1 MADDELKRLLEGLFS
16 DIPTET
22 APQETPPKDVVQ
34 WREEHELEKVAA
46 RFQAAARLSHA
57 ASSILSLDELL
68 PQVVELI
75 RADFDYYYVGIFLA
89 DENHDW
95 AVLQAGTGEAGRQ
108 MVEQGHQLRIGNES
122 MIGWC
127 TANKQ
132 ARIALDVGQEAVRFV
147 NPLLPDTRSEIALP
161 LLSRGR
167 VIGAMT
173 IQSARPAAFSEEDIT
188 ILQTMA
194 DQLANAVENA
204 RLFEERERRITELA
218 VVNKVG
224 QALASALE
232 LDELFEMVYQQVGRL
247 FDTTNF
253 YLATHEEGSDKW
265 TSAFHLEG
273 GERQPVAQYGIEAG
287 LTGYIIRNRQPLL
300 FRSMEDIIAFIKSQG
315 AEAIGEMAQSWLGVP
330 LISADK
336 LVGVMA
342 IQNYEHEDLY
352 GEQDLALF
360 STVGAAVAN
369 ALDNQRLL
377 EEARRRAQQLEAI
390 NEVGQALTSVLDLD
404 AVLRQ
409 IVDITKARFGHYYV
423 SILLVVG
430 EQLVFRDGSTVGS
443 SGIRVESGQVAIDLL
458 LGPSLS
464 AEAVRTRR
472 PVLADDVLADPRY
485 LPVAELPD
493 TRSELAVPIEVKGRV
508 IGVLDV
514 QSERPFAYD
523 QIDVALLQSLA
534 SQAGVAIENARLF
547 EETQQRIGQ
556 TQLLLSVS
564 EATASTLESTEVM
577 RRIARA
583 VAGALGAD
591 TTAAYVLDETG
602 QWLQPVAGY
611 RVPPAQLEMYQRVQ
625 LPVEGHPFIE
635 EAIGKQQ
642 TVFASDTAR
651 DARYDEEIARFI
663 PARSVLLTP
672 MMVKDEAIGVLWA
685 VWWEQ
690 AHELTDEEQGLAEG
704 LVRQAAIAID
714 SARLFGETRRRAE
727 EFAALHEVS
736 LELAQEQRDLD
747 TVLETIT
754 RQAMA
759 LLDSDGGGIWLWRE
773 EAQELELATTYR
785 VDDRDFTGRRLK
797 PGEDLTGRAFV
808 ERRIQVVDDYPAW
821 TGRSSTFLDVPFA
834 SGLAAPMIWQA
845 QAVGVLVVTRSQR
858 GRPFAA
864 DEQNLAELL
873 AAQAAAIIRNARLL
887 DQTQRRLQELIMLS
901 DVSQALAAT
910 PVQAEEVAAII
921 AHQFVQVMGVA
932 EASLSL
938 LDPQEGVMQVVA
950 DYFVDQ
956 GSAEIRPEEK
966 VEVFRLADY
975 PATADV
981 MERLEPLVV
990 HASDPDADPAELAY
1004 MKGQQVSTLVVIP
1017 LAVKGQSIGVVE
1029 LEVWNEE
1036 HHFTAQELD
1045 LAMTLA
1051 NQAAVALEN
1060 ARLFEETQ
1068 QRLQER
1074 TMLSQVSQ
1082 ALADA
1087 PLQAEEI
1094 AEIIGRQFVE
1104 VMGVPEVSVSLR
1116 DPETEGL
1123 MRVVADLFGEEESTR
1138 SHKNLQEA
1146 FRLADYPATADVM
1159 EKLTP
1164 LVVHANDP
1172 AADPAELA
1180 YMQEYGVLT
1189 LAVIPLAAKGQAIGV
1204 IELESRDE
1212 ERHYTPEELDLAMTL
1227 TNQAAVALE
1236 NARLLEQTQYRAR
1249 EMEAINELGRVI
1261 TSVLDPQALLRQ
1273 IVDTIKARFNYYFV
1287 AIQFL
1292 EEGQVVFRDGSTI
1305 GESDVRLEP
1314 GGLAMGLQHPT
1325 GLIVEAARSGQP
1337 VLSGDTLTDPRYVP
1351 IPEIPDTRSELSL
1364 PIEIKGQI
1372 IGVLDV
1378 QSNRP
1383 FAFNEDD
1390 VALLQSLASQ
1400 AGVAIENARLFEEA
1414 QARTEE
1420 QAVLNELGQA
1430 LTARLTVEEVL
1441 DEAYRGASRLVDTTN
1456 FYIGLYDPERDEIRF
1471 AFDVSE
1477 SGQDEDIAVVSAEQG
1492 LAGYM
1497 IRNRTSVLLE
1507 EKVRERQEA
1516 LGVTMIGEEPLSWL
1530 GVPLIVGDRVL
1541 GAMAVQSF
1549 TTPCAY
1555 DEHDRELLIV
1565 IASLTAIALQNAY
1578 LFEETR
1584 SRAEEQTILRRITE
1598 AVSRSLEM
1606 KDLLET
1612 VLAET
1617 LASLDFDSGLVSL
1630 VEEDTGQLYLAAEQG
1645 LPTPMA
1651 QMLAQDGLA
1660 GTLCDLVYQS
1670 GETVFISDVRQGAP
1684 VDVSGPIKH
1693 GLLTYL
1699 GIPLEYRDKNEGTI
1713 CLFNRY
1719 VREATSREI
1728 ALLEAIG
1735 RQVAMGMDNV
1745 RLFEQTQAALAE
1757 VEATHRSYLRR
1768 GWQDHL
1774 RQPEMLEQSG
1784 FLYDQTTAQR
1794 TEELIADPNLWRPE
1808 VERALIAR
1816 DVASAR
1822 DGAEDGGRS
1831 GLAIPIALRG
1841 QIFGV
1846 LGIESPTGDRQ
1857 WSEDDIA
1864 LIQAVSDQLAQT
1876 LEAARLFADTQRR
1889 AERERLI
1896 GEITTKIRA
1905 STDIQDILETTA
1917 VELGRA
1923 LGTSRAL
1930 VRLGFEN
1937 AESAEP
1943 GGSPQPDEPPMD
1955 NGLSTGDGEE

>member
-22 APQETPPKDVVQ
+22 TPQEAPPRDVVE
-34 WREEHELEKVAA
+34 WREARELEKVAA

-75 RADFDYYYVGIFLA
+75 RAEFDYYYVGIFLT
-89 DENHDW
+89 DENREW

-108 MVEQGHQLRIGNES
+108 MVERGHQLRIGNES

-127 TANKQ
+127 TANRQ

-147 NPLLPDTRSEIALP
+147 NPLLPDTRSEMALP

-173 IQSARPAAFSEEDIT
+173 IQSAQPAAFSEEDIT

-194 DQLANAVENA
+194 DQLANAIENA

-232 LDELFEMVYQQVGRL
+232 LDELFEMVHQQVGRL

-253 YLATHEEGSDKW
+253 YLATYEEGSDKW

-273 GERQPVAQYGIEAG
+273 GEKQPLAQYSIEAG
-287 LTGYIIRNRQPLL
+287 LTGYIIRNRQALL
-300 FRSMEDIIAFIKSQG
+300 FRSVEDIVTFIESQG
-315 AEAIGEMAQSWLGVP
+315 AEALGEMARSWLGVP

-342 IQNYEHEDLY
+342 IQNYEHENLY
-352 GEQDLALF
+352 GKQDLALF

-430 EQLVFRDGSTVGS
+430 EQLVFRDGSTVGG
-443 SGIRVESGQVAIDLL
+443 SGIRVEPGQVAIDLL

-464 AEAVRTRR
+464 AEAVRTRH
-472 PVLADDVLADPRY
+472 PVLVDDVLTDPRY
-485 LPVAELPD
+485 LPLAELPD

-514 QSERPFAYD
+514 QSDRPLAYD
-523 QIDVALLQSLA
+523 QIDMALLQSLA

-547 EETQQRIGQ
+547 EETQQRIAQ

-583 VAGALGAD
+583 TAGALGAD

-602 QWLQPVAGY
+602 QRLQPIAGY
-611 RVPPAQLEMYQRVQ
+611 HVPPAQLAMYQRVH
-625 LPVEGHPFIE
+625 LPIEGHPFIE

-642 TVFASDTAR
+642 TVFTSDTAN
-651 DARYDEEIARFI
+651 DARYDEELAQLI

-685 VWWEQ
+685 VWWEE
-690 AHELTDEEQGLAEG
+690 AHELTDEERRLAEG
-704 LVRQAAIAID
+704 LVRQAAVAID

-727 EFAALHEVS
+727 EFGALHEVS

-747 TVLETIT
+747 TVLETIA
-754 RQAMA
+754 RRAMA
-759 LLDSDGGGIWLWRE
+759 LLDSDGGGVWLWRE
-773 EAQELELATTYR
+773 EAQELELATIHQ
-785 VDDRDFTGRRLK
+785 VGDGDFVRHRLK
-797 PGEDLTGRAFV
+797 PGEDLTGRAFA
-808 ERRIQVVDDYPAW
+808 EKRIQVVDDYPAW
-821 TGRSSTFLDVPFA
+821 TGRSSTFLEAPFV
-834 SGLAAPMIWQA
+834 SGLAAPMIWEA
-845 QAVGVLVVTRSQR
+845 QVVGVLTVTRSQQ
-858 GRPFAA
+858 GRHFSAE
-864 DEQNLAELL
+864 EQNLGELL
-873 AAQAAAIIRNARLL
+873 AAQAAARIRNARLFE
-887 DQTQRRLQELIMLS
+887 QTQQRLQELTMLS
-901 DVSQALAAT
+901 DVSQALA
-910 PVQAEEVAAII
+910 
-921 AHQFVQVMGVA
+921 G
-932 EASLSL
+932 
-938 LDPQEGVMQVVA
+938 
-950 DYFVDQ
+950 
-956 GSAEIRPEEK
+956 
-966 VEVFRLADY
+966 
-975 PATADV
+975 
-981 MERLEPLVV
+981 
-990 HASDPDADPAELAY
+990 
-1004 MKGQQVSTLVVIP
+1004 
-1017 LAVKGQSIGVVE
+1017 
-1029 LEVWNEE
+1029 
-1036 HHFTAQELD
+1036 
-1045 LAMTLA
+1045 
-1051 NQAAVALEN
+1051 
-1060 ARLFEETQ
+1060 
-1068 QRLQER
+1068 
-1074 TMLSQVSQ
+1074 
-1082 ALADA
+1082 A

-1094 AEIIGRQFVE
+1094 AEIVGRQFVE
-1104 VMGVPEVSVSLR
+1104 VMGVTEVSVSLP
-1116 DPETEGL
+1116 DPENEGL
-1123 MRVVADLFGEEESTR
+1123 MRVVADLFGGEGSIR
-1138 SHKNLQEA
+1138 PHKGLQEA
-1146 FRLADYPATADVM
+1146 FHLADYPATAGVM
-1159 EKLTP
+1159 EKLAP
-1164 LVVHANDP
+1164 LVVHASDP

-1180 YMQEYGVLT
+1180 YMEEHGVLT
-1189 LAVIPLAAKGQAIGV
+1189 LAVIPLAAKGEAIGV

-1212 ERHYTPEELDLAMTL
+1212 ERHYTPEELNLAMTL
-1227 TNQAAVALE
+1227 ANQAAVALE

-1273 IVDTIKARFNYYFV
+1273 IVDTIKARFHYYFV

-1292 EEGQVVFRDGSTI
+1292 EEGQAVFRDGSTI
-1305 GESDVRLEP
+1305 GDSDVRLEP
-1314 GGLAMGLQHPT
+1314 GGLAMNLQHPT

-1337 VLSGDTLTDPRYVP
+1337 VLSGDTLNDPRYVP
-1351 IPEIPDTRSELSL
+1351 IPEMPDTRSELSL
-1364 PIEIKGQI
+1364 PIEVKGQV

-1383 FAFNEDD
+1383 FAFSEDD

-1400 AGVAIENARLFEEA
+1400 AGVAIENARLFEQA
-1414 QARTEE
+1414 QARAEE

-1456 FYIGLYDPERDEIRF
+1456 FYIGLYNPERDEIHF
-1471 AFDVSE
+1471 AFDVSD
-1477 SGQDEDIAVVSAEQG
+1477 SGQDKEIAIVSAEQG

-1497 IRNRTSVLLE
+1497 IHNRTSVLFE
-1507 EKVRERQEA
+1507 ENVRERQEA

-1541 GAMAVQSF
+1541 GAMAVQSYS
-1549 TTPCAY
+1549 TPRAY

-1606 KDLLET
+1606 KALLET

-1617 LASLDFDSGLVSL
+1617 LASLGFDSGLVSL
-1630 VEEDTGQLYLAAEQG
+1630 LEEETGQLYLAAEQG
-1645 LPTPMA
+1645 LPAPMA
-1651 QMLAQDGLA
+1651 RTLAEKGLA
-1660 GTLCDLVYQS
+1660 GTLCELVFQR

-1699 GIPLEYRDKNEGTI
+1699 GIPLEYRGKNDGTI
-1713 CLFNRY
+1713 CLFNRS

-1774 RQPEMLEQSG
+1774 RQPGMLKQSG
-1784 FLYDQTTAQR
+1784 FLYDRAQAQR
-1794 TEELIADPNLWRPE
+1794 TEELITDPSLWRPE
-1808 VERALIAR
+1808 VERALIDR
-1816 DVASAR
+1816 DVATVS
-1822 DGAEDGGRS
+1822 DGAEDGGRT

-1864 LIQAVSDQLAQT
+1864 LIQAVSEQLAQT
-1876 LEAARLFADTQRR
+1876 LETARLFADSQRR

-1905 STDIQDILETTA
+1905 STDIEDILETAA

-1930 VRLGFEN
+1930 VRLGFDE
-1937 AESAEP
+1937 EETP
-1943 GGSPQPDEPPMD
+1943 ERGKSPQPAEPPVN
-1955 NGLSTGDGEE
+1955 NGLSMEDSEE